1 MRKRNFLIAA
11 VLHILIIFPL
21 VFFASREGMLGKKM
35 QTLTVVLVPKP
46 KVEEVKPRTEPPKV
60 EVPKAAIPM
69 EQPKAVPQTVQAPL
83 PAAAPAVAPPPSEVP
98 AISFSDGAKE
108 VQSVTDPIQL
118 YKAYIESHFKSQWE
132 TPQSD
137 YETIV
142 EINITPKG
150 EVSPVG
156 IVSNNGDKEWT
167 KSVTDALAKVKT
179 MSRPPPKGFP
189 NHFQIRFDTAE
200 GL

>member
-35 QTLTVVLVPKP
+35 QTLTVVLVPNP

-83 PAAAPAVAPPPSEVP
+83 PAAAPAVAPPPQVEP
-98 AISFSDGAKE
+98 YPPEYQK
-108 VQSVTDPIQL
+108 PIT
-118 YKAYIESHFKSQWE
+118 E
-132 TPQSD
+132 
-137 YETIV
+137 
-142 EINITPKG
+142 
-150 EVSPVG
+150 
-156 IVSNNGDKEWT
+156 
-167 KSVTDALAKVKT
+167 
-179 MSRPPPKGFP
+179 
-189 NHFQIRFDTAE
+189 
-200 GL
+200 